1 MKIRTRLL
9 LLALL
14 PVPTILVLALMIAVD
29 GVKSLQDSAQVVRQ
43 TQQLQV
49 TDKVFQAL
57 IRRRDREG
65 RAVSEQSRGLE
76 ALLFGAAP
84 EAAGARPVANDQQLQ
99 KADTEV
105 GAEFER
111 LLADLNGSG
120 LSALLKGLGESGNLL
135 TQAAPSESIY
145 DVNDY
150 YATLLQ
156 RFAEV
161 PSLASSLAKDPVWG
175 LRFSQLSTLIGLQ
188 EAQSREQLLVRH
200 AITTLQVEPTLGR
213 LLAAAEARIQRLRR
227 GFGTYGEQQQVL
239 LAADAAL
246 IAADQNGRAAV
257 LTSIEDFSQRAE
269 LESQLLEG
277 LGYGGFIHSL
287 KDYQLHGDA
296 ADLSRARAEIIT
308 VQETL
313 RRIAVLP
320 MSDGERAD
328 VETVRTALSAFQKLV
343 DTPGPSSSQFKAE
356 DDTTEQLTIEALKRL
371 RSYRASITVERWDML
386 SAKLQSEL
394 AQSISQLLDRTA
406 SEAAAEQRRLKWLTA
421 GGALAVLLTL
431 LLIVVVGRQMYSRL
445 SGGIR
450 ALVAEFQRVADT
462 RDVRT
467 RIVVDGNDEL
477 AELNRYFERL
487 GQSLGRYE
495 AENSQARQLSLSQ
508 LSILAATR
516 TSSSLEDMAAA
527 MLGQLRQQCDALVGA
542 AYLRSDEGFT
552 PLAEIGMP
560 AGHDF
565 FAAAAGQGLVSLA
578 RDADST
584 VVINK
589 LPAGFLRLAS
599 GTGAGDSSAV
609 SLTPLRAFG
618 KMVGVIELGWLGSP
632 PELARELLD
641 RVSEPLG
648 IALTSTISRLRTE
661 ALLAKTRSQ
670 SEQLQQQQEEL
681 RTSNEELAEQAA
693 ILRQSEEELRAQ
705 REQLQSTNQDLEETA
720 QQLEQQQERL
730 QQTAR
735 DLEQA
740 TRYKSDFLANMSHEL
755 RTPLNSLLILSRQLA
770 QNDEGNLNP
779 QQRQAAEIIYSGG
792 KDLLTLINDI
802 LDLSKVEAGKM
813 DVHIDALPL
822 ADLLTDLRR
831 QFEPVARERRLDFI
845 TEIDPLLPVSI
856 LTDRNRLQQV
866 LRNLLANAFKFT
878 SQGRVQLLISRPA
891 LGQATQ
897 RSRDPNATIAFVISD
912 TGIGIPK
919 GKLEEIFE
927 AFRQADG
934 STSRKYGGTG
944 LGLNIARQLSSLL
957 GGEVMVHSEVGVGST
972 FTVVLPEQLLTSGAE
987 NPVATAAPATLRET
1001 AAQRLVEPAT
1011 GETTAAMED
1020 DRGSAKDGA
1029 RTILVIE
1036 DDLNFAA
1043 IVRDLVRKQGF
1054 KCLVAADG
1062 RSGLSLAKRY
1072 QPGAI
1077 ILDLNLPD
1085 SEGLSVLET
1094 LKFSGATRHI
1104 PVHIVSASE
1113 PSTEPLRRGAIG
1125 FLRKPVDRE
1134 ALVGVVQKL
1143 AQEID
1148 REQHTVL
1155 LIEDDRNS
1163 QVAVRGLLGNDQT
1176 RVLVAA
1182 TGADALRLLGTEE
1195 VDCVVLDLS
1204 LPDTDGIEFLERLQ
1218 GNADLPHPPVVVYTG
1233 RDLSVA
1239 EHRRLSAL
1247 AQSIVIK
1254 GAASPER
1261 LLDEVVLFLHEVE
1274 DKLPVEQRQIVS
1286 RLHRGSDA
1294 FAGKKLLVADDDLRN
1309 SFALSS
1315 VLKQRGFEVLIADN
1329 GQLALDL
1336 LAEHDD
1342 IDAVLMDIM
1351 MPVMDGLE
1359 AMRQLRANPRHAQLP
1374 VIALTARAMG
1384 DDRRKC
1390 LEAGASDYLS
1400 KPVEIDQL
1408 LAMLRVWLGRS
1419 L

>member
-14 PVPTILVLALMIAVD
+14 PVPAILVLASSIAINAFD
-29 GVKSLQDSAQVVRQ
+29 SLRDSAQAVLQ
-43 TQQLQV
+43 TQQLAAA
-49 TDKVFQAL
+49 DALFQSIVERWNRQA
-57 IRRRDREG
+57 

-76 ALLFGAAP
+76 SLLFGDGAAVIDESSSGGDQKYIQA
-84 EAAGARPVANDQQLQ
+84 EAAAAEAFQRQI
-99 KADTEV
+99 TE
-105 GAEFER
+105 GR
-111 LLADLNGSG
+111 NSG
-120 LSALLKGLGESGNLL
+120 LSALLGEVENGHKQLL
-135 TQAAPSESIY
+135 KVDSFDSIDALVSSY
-145 DVNDY
+145 G
-150 YATLLQ
+150 TPLQ
-156 RFAEV
+156 RFADL
-161 PSLASSLAKDPVWG
+161 PALASSLSKNAEWG
-175 LRFSQLSTLIGLQ
+175 QRFSQLAALSRLQAALALERLLVHHALTSLQVDPSVGRVLATAESRVQTLRSSFTS
-188 EAQSREQLLVRH
+188 SREQQH
-200 AITTLQVEPTLGR
+200 F
-213 LLAAAEARIQRLRR
+213 LASSE
-227 GFGTYGEQQQVL
+227 
-239 LAADAAL
+239 AAL
-246 IAADQNGRAAV
+246 IVADKAGRASL
-257 LTSIEDFSQRAE
+257 LTSINEYSQRAE
-269 LESQLLEG
+269 LLSQLLEG
-277 LGYGGFIHSL
+277 LGYGGFIHSF
-287 KDYQLHGDA
+287 KDYQLRGDR
-296 ADLSRARAEIIT
+296 ADLSRASVEIAT
-308 VQETL
+308 AQETIRL
-313 RRIAVLP
+313 IAALP
-320 MSDGERAD
+320 MSDTERRD
-328 VETVRTALSAFQKLV
+328 VDTVAQALSDFQKLV
-343 DTPGPSSSQFKAE
+343 NTPGKASQE
-356 DDTTEQLTIEALKRL
+356 LDDESRAADLATIDALKRL
-371 RSYRASITVERWDML
+371 RSFRAAMDIDRWEAISTRLQAEVAQGITL
-386 SAKLQSEL
+386 
-394 AQSISQLLDRTA
+394 LLDQT
-406 SEAAAEQRRLKWLTA
+406 AAEAGAERSRLKLLTTVSA
-421 GGALAVLLTL
+421 AAVLLTL
-431 LLIVVVGRQMYSRL
+431 LLMFAVGRQLYLRL

-450 ALVAEFQRVADT
+450 ALVEEFQRVADSG
-462 RDVRT
+462 DVRT

-487 GQSLGRYE
+487 GESLGRYE
-495 AENSQARQLSLSQ
+495 AENARARQLSLSQ

-516 TSSSLEDMAAA
+516 TSAGLQEMAAA
-527 MLGQLRQQCDALVGA
+527 MLSQLRHQCDAVVGA
-542 AYLRSDEGFT
+542 AYVRADNSFK

-560 AGHDF
+560 TGHDF
-565 FAAAAGQGLVSLA
+565 FTAGLSQGLVGLA
-578 RDADST
+578 KDADST
-584 VVINK
+584 LVLAK
-589 LPAGFLRLAS
+589 LPPGFLRLAS
-599 GTGAGDSSAV
+599 GTGAADTPV
-609 SLTPLRAFG
+609 ITLTPLRAFG
-618 KMVGVIELGWLGSP
+618 QTVGVIELGWLSP
-632 PELARELLD
+632 PTDTARELLD

-648 IALTSTISRLRTE
+648 IAMTSTISRVRTE
-661 ALLAKTRSQ
+661 ALLAETRAQ

-705 REQLQSTNQDLEETA
+705 REQLQSSNQDLEETA
-720 QQLEQQQERL
+720 QQLERQREQL

-735 DLEQA
+735 DLEMA

-770 QNDEGNLNP
+770 QNDEGNLNS
-779 QQRQAAEIIYSGG
+779 QQLQAAEIIHSGG

-813 DVHIDALPL
+813 DLHVDALLL
-822 ADLLTDLRR
+822 ADLLSDLRR
-831 QFEPVARERRLDFI
+831 QFEPVARERGLEFI
-845 TEIDPLLPVSI
+845 TEIDPALPASI

-878 SQGRVQLLISRPA
+878 SQGRVQLVVSRPSLA
-891 LGQATQ
+891 QPIKRFDDPAT
-897 RSRDPNATIAFVISD
+897 AIAFRITD
-912 TGIGIPK
+912 TGIGIPNN
-919 GKLEEIFE
+919 KLEDIFE

-957 GGEVMVHSEVGVGST
+957 GGEVHVQSEVGVGSS
-972 FTVVLPEQLLTSGAE
+972 FTVIVPERLLLSADEVTAVSPATPRFQEVPAPKLIEEASGE
-987 NPVATAAPATLRET
+987 TAPAI
-1001 AAQRLVEPAT
+1001 
-1011 GETTAAMED
+1011 ED
-1020 DRGSAKDGA
+1020 DRADSRDGA

-1104 PVHIVSASE
+1104 PVHIVSASD
-1113 PSTEPLRRGAIG
+1113 PTTEALRRGAIG
-1125 FLRKPVDRE
+1125 FIRKPADRE
-1134 ALVGVVQKL
+1134 ALIAVVQKL
-1143 AQEID
+1143 AVEIE

-1176 RVLVAA
+1176 RVLVAS
-1182 TGADALRLLGTEE
+1182 TGAEALRLLGTEE
-1195 VDCVVLDLS
+1195 VHCVVLDLS
-1204 LPDTDGIEFLERLQ
+1204 LPDTDGIDFLEKLHL
-1218 GNADLPHPPVVVYTG
+1218 NPELPHPPSVVYTG
-1233 RDLSVA
+1233 RELSVA
-1239 EHRRLSAL
+1239 EHRRLSTL

-1274 DKLPVEQRQIVS
+1274 EKLPAEQRQIVS

-1294 FAGKKLLVADDDLRN
+1294 FAGKKLLVVDDDLRN

-1329 GQLALDL
+1329 GQLALDR
-1336 LAEHDD
+1336 LAENDD

-1359 AMRQLRANPRHAQLP
+1359 ATRRLRANPRHARLP

-1400 KPVEIDQL
+1400 KPVDIDQL
-1408 LAMLRVWLGRS
+1408 LGMLRVWLGRP